1 MTTSREPVQGPP
13 PAVIAAGGVFL
24 PAHLAYPLWHV
35 LRAHVD
41 RHRTEGGAVRPDV
54 AAALDAL
61 RAAALAH
68 MSANGHD
75 ARTPADIA
83 AQSAPDRLVTTE
95 ALAGRLGVT
104 GRHVRRLAVAEGIT
118 PAARGLWEPD
128 DADYLA
134 SLRKG
139 RR

>member
-1 MTTSREPVQGPP
+1 MPREPAQGPP
-13 PAVIAAGGVFL
+13 PAVLPAGAVVL
-24 PAHLAYPLWHV
+24 PAHLAYPIWRV

-41 RHRTEGGAVRPDV
+41 RHRADGGAVRPEF
-54 AAALDAL
+54 AAALDVL
-61 RAAALAH
+61 RYAALAH

-75 ARTPADIA
+75 ARTPADIP
-83 AQSAPDRLVTTE
+83 AQSASPRLVTTE

-134 SLRKG
+134 SLRKA